1 MLTKDPEV
9 SKIANLVPYQI
20 TKGDNG
26 DAWVKVRCCMSRDIK
41 LRS

>member
-26 DAWVKVRCCMSRDIK
+26 DAWVKVRC
-41 LRS
+41 